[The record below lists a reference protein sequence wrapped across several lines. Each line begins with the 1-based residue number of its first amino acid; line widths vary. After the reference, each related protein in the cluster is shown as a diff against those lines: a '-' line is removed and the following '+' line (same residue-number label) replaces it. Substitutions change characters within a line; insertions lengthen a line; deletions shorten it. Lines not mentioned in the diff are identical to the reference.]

1 MTTFFWLKETAN
13 REGGK
18 IEESV
23 KNIGQDQFKETK
35 QAEEDAEDGNEDGEK
50 QGKEGQI
57 GEELKYKTN
66 DKTDN
71 KACEQI
77 NTVGKPSNK
86 NTENMLPN
94 PTKRSFN
101 QQTEE
106 ELQKRQQQ
114 NSELQLPLV
123 SYTTLLGRTKL
134 STYQFVI
141 FLKIYTF

>member
-13 REGGK
+13 SEGGK

-94 PTKRSFN
+94 QTKKSFD
-101 QQTEE
+101 QLTED
-106 ELQKRQQQ
+106 ELQKHQQK

-123 SYTTLLGRTKL
+123 SYTTLLYKSKV
-134 STYQFVI
+134 STYKFEW
-141 FLKIYTF
+141 L